1 MKLCIDG
8 KSIEATNIDET
19 KMSCRDLE
27 DMIETFA
34 TGKKEDS
41 NALNI
46 SICSRRD
53 CYLLDCRRP
62 LVLVQ
67 STLGV
72 IEEAIEE
79 GCDIDSVNP
88 ILEITTFHGSSVSSD
103 MLSCPIPPH
112 SEWTRTSSRIEKKSY
127 HYLRNKLLWLDL
139 TEPTMELNDVA
150 DCSHFLRS
158 LLGSSHHA
166 SPWGDDSDGEE
177 YSVVAL
183 LVRGS
188 LEILERFRTTDVC
201 PSYFLHSISRLQIP
215 PNDPLWW
222 KRTSTVE
229 ILNQSTCDVSLL
241 VYKKLPPRDSYTLI
255 NTVDSKHLVEGCM
268 WESFCRQAE
277 IDDDDDGKVR
287 MQEYWRQ
294 VAPPY
299 INHKQDYPTLLEPL
313 LQHLETIR
321 NEALSIPQWTAWPEK
336 NHYSSHPTNPD
347 APTWTVFPLCHCFPA
362 NSVENKKWIH
372 ATCTFVPKTT
382 SLLQTLLGDYLRTA
396 LFSRL
401 DPETTLEAHTGWEDL
416 ANHVYRLHLPLV
428 VPPGGLCGTWVDGVV
443 ETHETG
449 RLLCFD
455 DSKIHRAFNYS
466 KKDRIVL
473 ILDMVR
479 PSDLPLGTA
488 IGGHTEELDGF
499 INSLT

>member
-8 KSIEATNIDET
+8 KSVEATKIDET
-19 KMSCRDLE
+19 KMACRDLE
-27 DMIETFA
+27 AMIEA
-34 TGKKEDS
+34 VAARMKDP
-41 NALNI
+41 NLLDI
-46 SICSRRD
+46 SICSRHD
-53 CYLLDCRRP
+53 CYLLDCRRT
-62 LVLVQ
+62 LVQ
-67 STLGV
+67 LQTTLGV

-88 ILEITTFHGSSVSSD
+88 VLEITTFYGSSVSSD

-112 SEWTRTSSRIEKKSY
+112 SEWTRTSSRVEKKSS
-127 HYLRNKLLWLDL
+127 HYPCNNLLWLDL
-139 TEPTMELNDVA
+139 NERTMELNDAA
-150 DCSHFLRS
+150 DCCHFLRS

-166 SPWGDDSDGEE
+166 SPWGDDSNGKE

-183 LVRGS
+183 LVSGS
-188 LEILERFRTTDVC
+188 LATLERFRTTDVC

-222 KRTSTVE
+222 KRTSTVA
-229 ILNQSTCDVSLL
+229 IQNQPRCDASLL
-241 VYKKLPPRDSYTLI
+241 IYKKLPPRDAYSII
-255 NTVDSKHLVEGCM
+255 NTVDANHRLVEGCM
-268 WESFCRQAE
+268 WESYFRQAE
-277 IDDDDDGKVR
+277 DDGDDGKVR
-287 MQEYWRQ
+287 IQEYWRQ

-299 INHKQDYPTLLEPL
+299 INHQQDYPNLMEPL
-313 LQHLETIR
+313 LKHWQTIR
-321 NEALSIPQWTAWPEK
+321 NEALSVPQWTAWPEK

-362 NSVENKKWIH
+362 NRIENKKWIH
-372 ATCTFVPKTT
+372 ATCDFVPKTT
-382 SLLQTLLGDYLRTA
+382 ALLQTLLGDHLRTA

-428 VPPGGLCGTWVDGVV
+428 VPPGGLCGTWVDGAV

-466 KKDRIVL
+466 REDRIVL

-479 PSDLPLGTA
+479 PPDLPIGTA
-488 IGGHTEELDGF
+488 TGGHTEELDVF